1 MTYSVIDLKCPGC
14 GEPVKTD
21 QKCCKFCGREIVISS
36 FNSVYDMTDQEL
48 NKYANT
54 YKKALNEH
62 PENAELSAS
71 IGMCYLKLK
80 LYDKAY
86 ENFEKAIEE
95 DFDNSE
101 VFFYAAISLLKG
113 KKAFLATKAI
123 IDKAIELVNA
133 AIMIENRGIYF
144 YFLSYLKYD
153 FYSRKSLNAFPSFE
167 EELINA
173 RNNSVTSSDIH
184 KLFELLCVTIPE
196 PMII

>member
-1 MTYSVIDLKCPGC
+1 MAYSVIDLKCPGC

-21 QKCCKFCGREIVISS
+21 QKYCKFCGREVIISS
-36 FNSVYDMTDQEL
+36 FNSVYDMTAQEL

-62 PENAELSAS
+62 PENTELSAS

-80 LYDKAY
+80 LYDKAF
-86 ENFEKAIEE
+86 EHFEKAIEE

-101 VFFYAAISLLKG
+101 IYFYAAISLLKG
-113 KKAFLATKAI
+113 KKAFLATKSTV
-123 IDKAIELVNA
+123 DKAIELVNA
-133 AIMIENRGIYF
+133 ALMIENRGIYY

-153 FYSRKSLNAFPSFE
+153 FYSRKSLNVYPSFV

-173 RNNSVTSSDIH
+173 RNNSVTLSDIDR
-184 KLFELLCVTIPE
+184 LFELLCVAIPE
-196 PMII
+196 QMII